1 MFIFPKYLPA
11 KFLWQIWSHNLGF
24 LKLIEILWS
33 GTLLYACYSFNVY
46 VFKIIFIQFFSYF
59 LSKFG
64 PQIWHSSDLLKFVTE
79 VDCYMLTSILMFI
92 FSKLLLF
99 ILFGQIWSQNLNFYK
114 STQIWYKRSLLY
126 LITIL
131 MNICSNFLSVKF
143 LGGKFGPII
152 CSSTKWLK
160 FRRGIHCCKL
170 ITILMFIFSKFLSF
184 IFFWANLVSKSEILQ
199 IDWKLVQGYIT
210 ICLLRF

>member
-11 KFLWQIWSHNLGF
+11 KFFWQIWSHNLGF

-46 VFKIIFIQFFSYF
+46 SFKILFIQFFSYF
-59 LSKFG
+59 LSEFG
-64 PQIWHSSDLLKFVTE
+64 PQIWLSSDWLKFVTE

-92 FSKLLLF
+92 FSKFLLF
-99 ILFGQIWSQNLNFYK
+99 ILFGQIWSQISI
-114 STQIWYKRSLLY
+114 STNQIKFGTSVHCYV

-131 MNICSNFLSVKF
+131 INIFSNFLSVKF
-143 LGGKFGPII
+143 LEGKFGPII

-184 IFFWANLVSKSEILQ
+184 MSFFWANLVRKSEVL
-199 IDWKLVQGYIT
+199 
-210 ICLLRF
+210 

>member
-1 MFIFPKYLPA
+1 MLITILMFIFPKYLPA

-46 VFKIIFIQFFSYF
+46 VFKILFIQFFSYF

-114 STQIWYKRSLLY
+114 STQIWYKRPLLY
-126 LITIL
+126 AYYDFNEYL
-131 MNICSNFLSVKF
+131 
-143 LGGKFGPII
+143 
-152 CSSTKWLK
+152 LK
-160 FRRGIHCCKL
+160 F
-170 ITILMFIFSKFLSF
+170 FVSQIFWGQIWSH
-184 IFFWANLVSKSEILQ
+184 NLQFYKMIKIS
-199 IDWKLVQGYIT
+199 
-210 ICLLRF
+210 